1 MAIAYLKSGKEARVL
16 QGNPWVFRSDI
27 DRVSGAWEP
36 GDVVSVKSARGRML
50 GCAFYNPQSQISLRF
65 VTFRDERV
73 NADFIRAR
81 IHRAVEY
88 RRLFADMRSCRL
100 VYAESDGL
108 PALIVDSFGGVLSV
122 QCLCLGMEKYKQTI
136 IDALVDEL
144 HPDGI
149 YERDDVPVR
158 ELEGLPQHVSI
169 HCSMASCAAALVLV
183 VAALS
188 K

>member
-81 IHRAVEY
+81 IHRAVEQAAVCRY
-88 RRLFADMRSCRL
+88 ALLPFGIRRIGWSARADS
-100 VYAESDGL
+100 G
-108 PALIVDSFGGVLSV
+108 
-122 QCLCLGMEKYKQTI
+122 
-136 IDALVDEL
+136 
-144 HPDGI
+144 
-149 YERDDVPVR
+149 
-158 ELEGLPQHVSI
+158 
-169 HCSMASCAAALVLV
+169 
-183 VAALS
+183 
-188 K
+188 

>member
-81 IHRAVEY
+81 CGIQAAVCRYALLPFGIRRIGRAA
-88 RRLFADMRSCRL
+88 RADS
-100 VYAESDGL
+100 G
-108 PALIVDSFGGVLSV
+108 
-122 QCLCLGMEKYKQTI
+122 
-136 IDALVDEL
+136 
-144 HPDGI
+144 
-149 YERDDVPVR
+149 
-158 ELEGLPQHVSI
+158 
-169 HCSMASCAAALVLV
+169 
-183 VAALS
+183 
-188 K
+188 